1 MLVCSFLPC
10 FPSRIYSI
18 LLFLLYTPF
27 LFPGMNL
34 ETLTHISLVYT
45 ASNHHQEYFSIAVPS
60 ESNKFM
66 SKQMEQSRKHT
77 AIFLGHTTLSIGW
90 SVFHVRSIVFLKTTL
105 CLCISI
111 PNLEKVMATHS
122 STLAWKI
129 PWAEEPGRL
138 QSMGSPRV
146 GHDWSDLAATAAA
159 FPIHKWTT
167 HSQRGLRMHNDHVII
182 DLLAPPF
189 NWLAHCL
196 YQKSSIFLTF

>member
-1 MLVCSFLPC
+1 MTLVCRFLPC

-66 SKQMEQSRKHT
+66 SKQMEQWRKHT
-77 AIFLGHTTLSIGW
+77 AIFLGHTTRSIGC
-90 SVFHVRSIVFLKTTL
+90 SVFHVRSVVFLKTTL
-105 CLCISI
+105 CLCITI
-111 PNLEKVMATHS
+111 PNLEKAMATHS

-129 PWAEEPGRL
+129 PWAEEPGGL
-138 QSMGSPRV
+138 QSMGSRRV
-146 GHDWSDLAATAAA
+146 GHDWSDLAAAAAA
-159 FPIHKWTT
+159 FPIYKWTT

-189 NWLAHCL
+189 KFGLPTVFI
-196 YQKSSIFLTF
+196 KSLPYF

>member
-1 MLVCSFLPC
+1 MMLVCSFLPC

-66 SKQMEQSRKHT
+66 SKQMEQSRKHP

-129 PWAEEPGRL
+129 PWTEEPGRL
-138 QSMGSPRV
+138 QSMGSRRVGTGLSDFTFPFHFHALEKERATHSSVLAWRIPGGLPSLGSHRV
-146 GHDWSDLAATAAA
+146 GH
-159 FPIHKWTT
+159 
-167 HSQRGLRMHNDHVII
+167 N
-182 DLLAPPF
+182 
-189 NWLAHCL
+189 
-196 YQKSSIFLTF
+196 